1 MKSRFIFTLCFLGSG
16 LLHGTLF
23 LPQLLDSPSSQ
34 TLAFTHGKAG
44 LLIKLESVNH
54 RSQVKQKSVN
64 GDQPRQVL
72 ERPAVQTAPQ
82 SSLAGV
88 KEKSRSALLIAPEYP
103 EESRL
108 YQEEGT
114 VVVEVSINQQAR
126 AQNLVII
133 SSSQYE
139 RLDQAVLTKLRETI
153 FKNLEGEV
161 LELSFK
167 FELES
172 RD

>member
-1 MKSRFIFTLCFLGSG
+1 MMKGRLIFILSLLGSA

-23 LPQLLDSPSSQ
+23 FPPILSSIS
-34 TLAFTHGKAG
+34 TNEKLAFSQGNAG
-44 LLIKLESVNH
+44 LLVKLESLSGRPH
-54 RSQVKQKSVN
+54 KAKSQAGHGPKPQQASQEPILEQK
-64 GDQPRQVL
+64 
-72 ERPAVQTAPQ
+72 T
-82 SSLAGV
+82 AGV
-88 KEKSRSALLIAPEYP
+88 RERAHSALLIAPEYP

-114 VVVEVSINQQAR
+114 VVVEVSIDQQAR
-126 AQNLVII
+126 AQSLVII

-139 RLDQAVLTKLRETI
+139 RLDQAVLTKLRSTH
-153 FKNLEGEV
+153 FKDLEGEV

-167 FELES
+167 FELEK